1 VNRRSPRSAVSS
13 SSASARR
20 VASGEL
26 PPPSPRTNLVYQLS
40 DYELRHLV
48 SHLAEAG
55 RDGDLHRLMRLELR
69 ESRGDDHANVE
80 NAWYAAQ
87 SRGGDFTT
95 YAQDVER
102 AWRLAT
108 EASLTEARSGGDAAG
123 AGLEVRYALLAASLA
138 ARAHKIRPPLALA
151 LIQKGLWT
159 FERGL
164 AYARQLPRP
173 ARRVQALNGL
183 APLASPPQRMSL
195 LREALAEAREVE
207 GEVSYTLEFAPPPT
221 TPAQAVAALAPSL
234 PESLFDEALDIALV
248 ADELQRAEAV
258 VELAPH
264 LPPALLDRALA
275 AAWALDPVVQAEPLA
290 ALAARLSGPARASLV
305 EEGLRAWHRLDH
317 RDEKRGRLLQLLA
330 PHLDEAN
337 YPPAPSVPEL
347 LRFGSLPEVA
357 VAVSLARSRSGSEG
371 RKLLEEAEAA
381 LERKALEELDAA
393 RLKDDRDRGRLL
405 ASLAPHLPEAA
416 LRPALSLALELP
428 GEWDRPDAVIALAPI
443 LPPPLALEALEHVRA
458 MSHPDPRARCLAALV
473 HRLPDA
479 AKISTLDELVEDA
492 RGIDTDDH
500 VGMRADVLAAA
511 APHMTVHQLRRA
523 VSVAEAL
530 EDGHERAQ
538 ALAAIARLLPPA
550 DRRPIFND
558 ALAAARTRGAWAL
571 AVMLTAFGPLPQGAA
586 SVALAAAREQPDA
599 GGRAWVLA
607 QVVPSLTE
615 PERTKVLAEALA
627 EGQARTPMAVVIAF
641 APIAATLPHDV
652 FVAVLDALATDSAD
666 VTFLETFTPYMPDDL
681 LPRAHEIA
689 RAEPDVHRRAEALI
703 ALAPRSEAASND
715 ALEAVLSRDESWWPS
730 DLRRLAPYLP
740 QELLEQAWQ
749 AARVSEIGRAQ
760 RLAALAPHFAE
771 PRRRSALLE
780 AIEAAL
786 ALRPRERIEVLQ
798 ELEPSFR
805 GRGWREALALAKI
818 PFHWGV
824 PDRGSRINEGVE
836 RLRGARSPRD
846 RASAAR
852 ELLEFEPHLPPPLL
866 AEALEAV
873 CSNVEW
879 RGEDYRVALLAQLA
893 EPLASLARD
902 DLGPIWSQAIH
913 TLGTTA
919 NERGHLLAEIQALA
933 PVLAALGGPAGL
945 REAAGG
951 IRDAGA
957 WFP

>member
-1 VNRRSPRSAVSS
+1 
-13 SSASARR
+13 

-405 ASLAPHLPEAA
+405 ASLA
-416 LRPALSLALELP
+416 
-428 GEWDRPDAVIALAPI
+428 
-443 LPPPLALEALEHVRA
+443 
-458 MSHPDPRARCLAALV
+458 PDPRARCLAALV